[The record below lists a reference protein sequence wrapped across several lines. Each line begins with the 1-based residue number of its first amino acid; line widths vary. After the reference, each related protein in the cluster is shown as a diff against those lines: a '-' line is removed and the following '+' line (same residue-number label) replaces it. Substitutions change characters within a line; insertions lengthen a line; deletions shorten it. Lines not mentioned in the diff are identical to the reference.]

1 MIYVKCPRFPRVFFI
16 VLDTHTYTHGSFILV
31 HISYIE
37 RVGKLMKEYKP
48 VHMVAGAVVVCSF
61 MILGLYMMQFVMVG
75 NLAQKFGIPAWASAV
90 VLNVVQA
97 GGWVT
102 TIVTILTSIGS
113 GGLALLAAAGK
124 ASVKAFLKKMI
135 KEKGRKA
142 TIAW

>member
-1 MIYVKCPRFPRVFFI
+1 
-16 VLDTHTYTHGSFILV
+16 
-31 HISYIE
+31 
-37 RVGKLMKEYKP
+37 MKEYKP